1 MNTNKGNPLALL
13 PLGIFLVIF
22 VGSGIITGDFYY
34 ISILI
39 PALLAAIVAILQNRK
54 KPTFEKVEQ
63 FAKGAGHPD
72 IMIMVFIFILAGAFS
87 SVANSIGAV
96 DSTVNLA
103 LTYLPENLIIV
114 GVFIIAGFISLSMG
128 TSVGTIS
135 ALAPIAVGISAE
147 TEFSAALSLAAV
159 VGGAMFGDNLS
170 IISDTTIAAVRT
182 QKTEMKDKFK
192 TNFFIVLP
200 AAILTIILL
209 IVLTSGG
216 ESSVKPDSFNGLK
229 VIPYI
234 GVLIGA
240 LAGLNVMAVLIGGIL
255 LSGVIGGIS
264 GDYSLDA
271 FMTNITS
278 GINSMSELIF
288 LTIIIGG
295 IVAMINQNG
304 GIQFL
309 LHTLTKGIRSKKG
322 AEGSIAGLVATTNLA
337 TANNTIAIIT
347 TGQLAKNVADE
358 YEIDSRKSASLLDI
372 FSCTVQG
379 LIPYGAQLLT
389 AAQIG
394 ELSPIEL
401 LPYSFYPILIAV
413 SGIVAILVGF
423 PRFKK
428 AAA

>member
-1 MNTNKGNPLALL
+1 MNINKGNPLALL
-13 PLGIFLVIF
+13 PLFIFLVIF
-22 VGSGIITGDFYY
+22 VGSGIVTGDFYY

-39 PALLAAIVAILQNRK
+39 PALIAAIVAILQNRT

-87 SVANSIGAV
+87 SVASSIGAV
-96 DSTVNLA
+96 ESTVNLA

-114 GVFIIAGFISLSMG
+114 GIFIIAGFISLSMG

-147 TEFSAALSLAAV
+147 TDFTAALSLAAV

-192 TNFFIVLP
+192 ANFFIVLP
-200 AAILTIILL
+200 AAIATIIVL
-209 IVLTSGG
+209 IVITSGG
-216 ESSVKPDSFNGLK
+216 TSSVEADSFNWLK

-234 GVLIGA
+234 GVLVGA

-255 LSGVIGGIS
+255 LSGIIGGVS
-264 GDYSLDA
+264 GEYSLDA

-295 IVAMINQNG
+295 IVAMIQHNG

-309 LHTLTKGIRSKKG
+309 LYTLTKGIRSKKG

-347 TGQLAKNVADE
+347 TGQLAKNIADE

-394 ELSPIEL
+394 SLSPIEL
-401 LPYSFYPILIAV
+401 LPYSFYPILIAI
-413 SGIVAILVGF
+413 SGIIAIAIGF

-428 AAA
+428 TA

>member
-1 MNTNKGNPLALL
+1 MNINKGNPIALL
-13 PLGIFLVIF
+13 PLFIFLVIF
-22 VGSGIITGDFYY
+22 VGSGIVTGDFYY

-39 PALLAAIVAILQNRK
+39 PALIAAIVAILQNRK

-87 SVANSIGAV
+87 SVASSIGAV
-96 DSTVNLA
+96 ESTVNLA

-147 TEFSAALSLAAV
+147 TDFSAALSLAAV

-192 TNFFIVLP
+192 ANFFIVLP
-200 AAILTIILL
+200 AAIATIIVL
-209 IVLTSGG
+209 IVITSGG
-216 ESSVKPDSFNGLK
+216 TSSIDAENFNWLK

-234 GVLIGA
+234 GVLVGA

-255 LSGVIGGIS
+255 LSGIIGGVS
-264 GDYSLDA
+264 GNYSLDA
-271 FMTNITS
+271 FMSNITS

-295 IVAMINQNG
+295 IVAMIQHNG

-347 TGQLAKNVADE
+347 TGQLAKNIADE

-394 ELSPIEL
+394 SLSPIEL
-401 LPYSFYPILIAV
+401 LPYSFYPILIAI
-413 SGIVAILVGF
+413 SGIIAIAIGF

-428 AAA
+428 AA

>member
-216 ESSVKPDSFNGLK
+216 ESSVNPDSFNGLK